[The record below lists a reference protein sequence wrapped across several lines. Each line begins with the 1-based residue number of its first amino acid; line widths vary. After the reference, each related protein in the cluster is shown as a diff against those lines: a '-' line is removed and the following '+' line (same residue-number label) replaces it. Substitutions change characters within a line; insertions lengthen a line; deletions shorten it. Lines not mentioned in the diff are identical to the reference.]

1 MEGTSLLRFKRAYIT
16 ALQGRIANVVYGS
29 PVEAM
34 KVLGENGSGVAAWF
48 ADEHEATI
56 EVVVFGPQWFDE
68 TITATLVV
76 QGVGRTTDD
85 DQEAIDERT
94 TEALGAAIGILA
106 ADPSLGLED
115 DTIQMFAATPS
126 GWRNRTG
133 PLNTLRAGHFELDVE
148 IHARLK
154 LS

>member
-1 MEGTSLLRFKRAYIT
+1 MEGTSLLRFKRAYIQ
-16 ALQGRIANVVYGS
+16 ALQGRIPNVVYGS
-29 PVEAM
+29 PINAM
-34 KVLGENGSGVAAWF
+34 EVLGEDGSGVAAWF
-48 ADEHEATI
+48 ADEHEASI
-56 EVVVFGPQWFDE
+56 EVVVFGTMCFDE

-94 TEALGAAIGILA
+94 TEALGAAIGILC

-115 DTIQMFAATPS
+115 DEIQTFAATPS

-133 PLNTLRAGHFELDVE
+133 PLNTMRAGHFELDVE
-148 IHARLK
+148 VHARLN